1 MAKNPR
7 KGGGN
12 RSKGGSNRIVSERP
26 SISAS
31 ISPAPEEGVRLI
43 RAFTRIEDGDLR
55 QALIKLVEALAP
67 SKSP

>member
-7 KGGGN
+7 KGG
-12 RSKGGSNRIVSERP
+12 SNRTVVQRP
-26 SISAS
+26 STSAS
-31 ISPAPEEGVRLI
+31 VSPTPEEGVRLV

-55 QALIKLVEALAP
+55 EALIKLVEALAQ